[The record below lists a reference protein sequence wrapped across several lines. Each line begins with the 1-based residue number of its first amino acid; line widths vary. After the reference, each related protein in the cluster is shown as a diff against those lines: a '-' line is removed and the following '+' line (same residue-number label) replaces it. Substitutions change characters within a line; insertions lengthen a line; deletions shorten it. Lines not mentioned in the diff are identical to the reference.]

1 VASLSTLLR
10 PEAVLAL
17 ETDDPNAALEQ
28 LCEAAA
34 KLVEGPDAAAL
45 LEAVHAREE
54 LSSTGFGGGLAMPHV
69 RLENVRRLSVVVGR
83 TARGVAFNA
92 IDDAPVRLFCLV
104 VGAERDVAPYQKVM
118 GKAARFLKEEGPM
131 LLESSDLVADV
142 LSASERY

>member
-17 ETDDPNAALEQ
+17 ETDDPNSALEQ
-28 LCEAAA
+28 LCAAAA
-34 KLVEGPDAAAL
+34 KLVDGPDAAAL

-69 RLENVRRLSVVVGR
+69 RLESVRRLSVVVGR
-83 TARGVAFNA
+83 TPSGVPFNA

-104 VGAERDVAPYQKVM
+104 VGAEREVASYQKVM
-118 GKAARFLKEEGPM
+118 GRAARFLKEEGAK
-131 LLESSDLVADV
+131 LIESSDLVADV